1 MPPTRYQKVHVI
13 VNPASGRDEP
23 FLKTLND
30 TLKRLE
36 IDWEMFITKKAG
48 DATRFAL
55 AAVEAGVNA
64 VAAYGGDGTVR
75 EVASGLRNSGIPMVI
90 LPGGTANVLSVE
102 LGIPRDFS
110 QAISLLDSTRSTPKA
125 IDMGI
130 IGEQAFFHLGMGL
143 EAEMNIE
150 ADRDAKNR
158 SGIFAY
164 VNAALKNLRN
174 FPSTHYCLNLDGET
188 VELDGINCMVT
199 TFGSVG
205 VGDLRLSRAIDVS
218 DGLLDILVVQEVN
231 LRAVLAAA
239 AGAVLTGELARPLQ
253 QWQVRKASIIA
264 NPPQKMVCDGE
275 LVTLDT
281 TEVQVLP
288 QAVTILVP
296 SKTSRPPIIKS
307 V

>member
-30 TLKRLE
+30 TLKRLD

-174 FPSTHYCLNLDGET
+174 FPFTHYCLNLDGET

-296 SKTSRPPIIKS
+296 NKTSRPPIIKS